1 MKSTVNPFLARG
13 AIMLPFY
20 KKILVT
26 TDFTPNSE
34 FAFKHAVMLARRND
48 AKIYLLH
55 VLPQVDSSMRS
66 YLSSVMGENQ
76 LEEFEQNNMGKAKE
90 KMTENLNAFAKKELA
105 DFPEDFARF
114 AGTIVAIGHPVVK
127 ILEEANRLDV
137 DLIVMGTHGKG
148 LIEQAFLGSVAEKV
162 LKKSTRPV
170 FVIPL
175 QK

>member
-1 MKSTVNPFLARG
+1 
-13 AIMLPFY
+13 MLPFY

-66 YLSSVMGENQ
+66 YLSAVMGENQ
-76 LEEFEQNNMGKAKE
+76 LEHFEQQNMEKACVEMK
-90 KMTENLNAFAKKELA
+90 KNLCDFTEKELA
-105 DFPEDFARF
+105 DFPEDLARF
-114 AGTIVAIGHPVVK
+114 AGAEVAIGHPVVK
-127 ILEEANRLDV
+127 ILEESERLDV

-148 LIEQAFLGSVAEKV
+148 PLKHAFLGSVAEKV
-162 LKKSTRPV
+162 LKKTNRPV

-175 QK
+175 AN

>member
-1 MKSTVNPFLARG
+1 
-13 AIMLPFY
+13 MLPFY

-55 VLPQVDSSMRS
+55 VLPQVDSTMRG

-76 LEEFEQNNMGKAKE
+76 LEEFEKSNMEKAKE
-90 KMTENLNAFAKKELA
+90 ELKKNLDDFAKRELA
-105 DFPEDFARF
+105 DFPEDLARF
-114 AGTIVAIGHPVVK
+114 AGAEVAIGHPVIK
-127 ILEEANRLDV
+127 ILATADRLDV

-148 LIEQAFLGSVAEKV
+148 FIEQAFLGSVAEKV
-162 LKKSTRPV
+162 LKKSKRPV

-175 QK
+175 PN

>member
-1 MKSTVNPFLARG
+1 
-13 AIMLPFY
+13 MLPFY

-34 FAFKHAVMLARRND
+34 FAFKHAVMLARHNN

-66 YLSSVMGENQ
+66 YLSAVLGDNQ
-76 LEEFEQNNMGKAKE
+76 LEQFEKSNMEQAKKDLKQNLDE
-90 KMTENLNAFAKKELA
+90 FAKKELA
-105 DFPEDFARF
+105 DFPEDLARF
-114 AGTIVAIGHPVVK
+114 AGAEIAIGHPVFK
-127 ILEEANRLDV
+127 ILETADRLDV

-148 LIEQAFLGSVAEKV
+148 ALEHAFLGSVAEKV
-162 LKKSTRPV
+162 LQKSTRPV

-175 QK
+175 PK